1 VSEDPFGF
9 KAGQVA
15 HRLASIKPGLDEP
28 SPISIEALDRV
39 GQRQGFVDRD
49 PVVVIRKTH
58 GGRKRT
64 EQVNYR
70 CAPEQKNR
78 LIKFCEANGDLSYA
92 DAIDHMLDL
101 IEKHRLK

>member
-1 VSEDPFGF
+1 MSNDPFGF

-15 HRLASIKPGLDEP
+15 HRLASIKPV
-28 SPISIEALDRV
+28 SIEALDRV
-39 GQRQGFVDRD
+39 GERQGFVDRD
-49 PVVVIRKTH
+49 PVAVIRKTH

-78 LIKFCEANGDLSYA
+78 LIKFCQANGDLSYA